1 MNLMAKLIKL
11 YLHSSFHLALSAVAL
26 TWLSFISM
34 DYDVDWL
41 LLGFVFTATIT
52 GYNFVL
58 YAGIAKWQHRSLP
71 QNLRWIQLFSLLTF
85 FVMLLFLWQLPTR
98 LWWWIVVTA
107 ILTLFYAVPVLPNG
121 KNLRNVSGLKIL
133 IIALVWAMVTVL
145 FPIVFNQI
153 PITKVELTLFF
164 QRFLFIL
171 ILVLPFEIRDLKNDL
186 LSLETIPQRIGVQN
200 TKIFGIVLLIIIG
213 VLEIWLQKH
222 LPNPLQFTYF
232 IIMITSVFLLF
243 ANPQRPKNYTAFW
256 VEGIPVI
263 WLVLEATMGQLVESH
278 PQL

>member
-11 YLHSSFHLALSAVAL
+11 YLHSSIHVALSAVAL
-26 TWLSFISM
+26 TWLTFIAM
-34 DYDVDWL
+34 DLHMDWL

-58 YAGIAKWQHRSLP
+58 YAGIAKWHHRSLP

-107 ILTLFYAVPVLPNG
+107 VLTLFYAVPVLPNG

-153 PITKVELTLFF
+153 PITKVELIVLL
-164 QRFLFIL
+164 QRFLFVTV
-171 ILVLPFEIRDLKNDL
+171 LVLPFEIRDLKNDV
-186 LSLETIPQRIGVQN
+186 LSLGTIPQRIGIRN
-200 TKIFGIVLLIIIG
+200 TKILG
-213 VLEIWLQKH
+213 VVMIAIAGMLEFWLQKQVAQ
-222 LPNPLQFTYF
+222 PLQFTYLIF
-232 IIMITSVFLLF
+232 AVTAVFLLF
-243 ANPQRPKNYTAFW
+243 STPQKPKNYTAFW
-256 VEGIPVI
+256 VEGIPVV
-263 WLVLEATMGQLVESH
+263 WLVLELIYLIFIAS
-278 PQL
+278 

>member
-1 MNLMAKLIKL
+1 MNWIRL
-11 YLHSSFHLALSAVAL
+11 YINSSTHVALSAVAL

-34 DYDVDWL
+34 DYDVDWV

-145 FPIVFNQI
+145 FPIVFNQN

-171 ILVLPFEIRDLKNDL
+171 ILVFPFEIRDLKNDL
-186 LSLETIPQRIGVQN
+186 LSLGTIPQRIGIGN
-200 TKIFGIVLLIIIG
+200 TKILG
-213 VLEIWLQKH
+213 VVMLAFAGMLEFWLQKQ
-222 LPNPLQFTYF
+222 LVQPLQFTYLIF
-232 IIMITSVFLLF
+232 AVTAVFLLF
-243 ANPQRPKNYTAFW
+243 STPQRPKNYTAFW
-256 VEGIPVI
+256 VEGIPVL
-263 WLVLEATMGQLVESH
+263 WFLLELIYLIFIAT
-278 PQL
+278 